1 MRPRIVSAFAVATT
15 LALALTGC
23 GIPAD
28 PDGSLDR
35 ITGGVLRAGAS
46 PSGNLVMVDG
56 DEVSGV
62 LPEVIEDFA
71 AARDARVEWT
81 VDSEEDLVDDL
92 ASGRLDVAVGGM
104 TAQTPW
110 AEQVSVTRAYPEL
123 PGANGADVVI
133 LLPMGENGLQAAIEG
148 FLDEEV
154 G

>member
-1 MRPRIVSAFAVATT
+1 MRRRIASALVVAAT
-15 LALALTGC
+15 LGWVLTGC
-23 GIPAD
+23 GVPAD

-46 PSGNLVMVDG
+46 PSGDLVIVDG
-56 DEVSGV
+56 GEVSGV
-62 LPEVIEDFA
+62 LPDVVEEFA

-81 VDSEEDLVDDL
+81 IDSEEDLVDDL

>member
-1 MRPRIVSAFAVATT
+1 MRPRVFSACVMVVT
-15 LALALTGC
+15 LAAALAGC
-23 GIPAD
+23 GVPAD

-46 PSGNLVMVDG
+46 PSGDLVVVDG
-56 DEVSGV
+56 GEVSGV
-62 LPEVIEDFA
+62 LPEVVEDFA
-71 AARDARVEWT
+71 ASRDARVEWT

-110 AEQVSVTRAYPEL
+110 AEQVSVTRAYPDL
-123 PGANGADVVI
+123 PGANGADVVL
-133 LLPMGENGLQAAIEG
+133 LLPMGENGLQAAIER
-148 FLDEEV
+148 FLDEEL

>member
-1 MRPRIVSAFAVATT
+1 MRPRITAALAVAA
-15 LALALTGC
+15 ALALVLAGC

-46 PSGNLVMVDG
+46 PSGELVIVDG

-62 LPEVIEDFA
+62 LPEVVEDFA
-71 AARDARVEWT
+71 AARHARVEWT

-92 ASGRLDVAVGGM
+92 ASGRLDVVVGGM

-110 AEQVSVTRAYPEL
+110 AEQVSVTRAYPDF
-123 PGANGADVVI
+123 PGANGADVVL
-133 LLPMGENGLQAAIEG
+133 LLPMGENGLQAAIER
-148 FLDEEV
+148 FLDEEL